1 MHSKNDT
8 SYALKKMFSFAKIRP
23 MNFFRCLFSTSI
35 IKQLYLAIV
44 ACIIFS
50 FLALKWL
57 KSYTNHGTF
66 VEVPNLV
73 GLSLDDAETTLQNF
87 DLRTQV
93 QDSSNYNPKYPSGA
107 VIEQEPLAGEKVK
120 ENRKIYLI
128 LNPSDYRNVLVPN
141 VIRSTLRQTRP
152 TLEAL
157 GFRIGELIY
166 VNDLGKDEVI
176 ELRFRGQKINPG
188 ELIRKTSTIDL
199 VLGNGTRNTN

>member
-1 MHSKNDT
+1 MVPIS
-8 SYALKKMFSFAKIRP
+8 LKKMFSFAKIRP
-23 MNFFRCLFSTSI
+23 MNFLRFIFSKSLLRQI
-35 IKQLYLAIV
+35 VLAIV

-128 LNPSDYRNVLVPN
+128 LNPSDYRKVIIPD

-157 GFRIGELIY
+157 GFRIGKLIY
-166 VNDLGKDEVI
+166 VDDLGRDEVL
-176 ELRFRGQKINPG
+176 ELRFRGQKINAG
-188 ELIRKTSTIDL
+188 DLIKKTSAIDL
-199 VLGNGTRNTN
+199 VLGNGNRKLN

>member
-1 MHSKNDT
+1 MVPIS
-8 SYALKKMFSFAKIRP
+8 LKKMFSFAKIRP
-23 MNFFRCLFSTSI
+23 MNFFRFLFSTSI
-35 IKQLYLAIV
+35 IKQLCLAIV

-50 FLALKWL
+50 FLTLKWL

-73 GLSLDDAETTLQNF
+73 GLSLDDVETTLQNF

-107 VIEQEPLAGEKVK
+107 VVEQEPLAGAQVK

-128 LNPSDYRNVLVPN
+128 LNPSDYRKVIIPD

-157 GFRIGELIY
+157 GFRIGKLIY
-166 VNDLGKDEVI
+166 VDDLGRDEVL
-176 ELRFRGQKINPG
+176 ELRFRGQKINAG
-188 ELIRKTSTIDL
+188 DMIKKTSAIDL
-199 VLGNGTRNTN
+199 VLGNGNRKLN

>member
-1 MHSKNDT
+1 MVPIS
-8 SYALKKMFSFAKIRP
+8 LKKMFSFAKIRP
-23 MNFFRCLFSTSI
+23 MNFFRFIFSKSLLRQI
-35 IKQLYLAIV
+35 VLAIV

-66 VEVPNLV
+66 IEIPNLV

-107 VIEQEPLAGEKVK
+107 VIEQEPLVGEKVK

-128 LNPSDYRNVLVPN
+128 LNPSDYRKVIIPD

-157 GFRIGELIY
+157 GFRIGKLIY
-166 VNDLGKDEVI
+166 VDDLGRDEVL
-176 ELRFRGQKINPG
+176 ELRFRGQKINAG
-188 ELIRKTSTIDL
+188 DLIKKTSAIDL
-199 VLGNGTRNTN
+199 VLGNGNRKLN

>member
-1 MHSKNDT
+1 MVPIS
-8 SYALKKMFSFAKIRP
+8 LKKMFSFAKIRP
-23 MNFFRCLFSTSI
+23 MNFFRFLFSTPI
-35 IKQLYLAIV
+35 IKQLCLAIV

-50 FLALKWL
+50 FLTLKWL

-107 VIEQEPLAGEKVK
+107 VVEQEPLAGAQVK

-128 LNPSDYRNVLVPN
+128 LNPSDYRKVIIPD

-157 GFRIGELIY
+157 GFRIGKLIY
-166 VNDLGKDEVI
+166 VDDLGRDEVL
-176 ELRFRGQKINPG
+176 ELRFRGQKINAG
-188 ELIRKTSTIDL
+188 DMIKKTSAIDL
-199 VLGNGTRNTN
+199 VLGNGNRKLN

>member
-1 MHSKNDT
+1 
-8 SYALKKMFSFAKIRP
+8 MFSFAKITP
-23 MNFFRCLFSTSI
+23 MNFLKFLFSRSF
-35 IKQLYLAIV
+35 IKQIGLALIAIIV
-44 ACIIFS
+44 FS

-57 KSYTNHGTF
+57 KSYTNHAAF

-73 GLSLDDAETTLQNF
+73 GLSLDDAKTTLDNF

-128 LNPSDYRNVLVPN
+128 LNPSDYRKVIIPD

-157 GFRIGELIY
+157 GFRIGKLIY
-166 VNDLGKDEVI
+166 VDDLGRDEVL
-176 ELRFRGQKINPG
+176 ELRFRGQKINAG
-188 ELIRKTSTIDL
+188 DLIKKTSAIDL
-199 VLGNGTRNTN
+199 VLGNGNRKLN

>member
-1 MHSKNDT
+1 MVPIS
-8 SYALKKMFSFAKIRP
+8 LKKMFSFAKIRP
-23 MNFFRCLFSTSI
+23 MNFFRFLFSTSI
-35 IKQLYLAIV
+35 IKQLCLAIV

-107 VIEQEPLAGEKVK
+107 VVEQEPLAGAQVK

-128 LNPSDYRNVLVPN
+128 LNPSDYRKVIIPD

-157 GFRIGELIY
+157 GFRIGKLIY
-166 VNDLGKDEVI
+166 VDDLGRDEVL
-176 ELRFRGQKINPG
+176 ELRFRGQKINAG
-188 ELIRKTSTIDL
+188 DMIKKTSAIDL
-199 VLGNGTRNTN
+199 VLGNGNRKLN

>member
-1 MHSKNDT
+1 MVPIS
-8 SYALKKMFSFAKIRP
+8 LKKMFSFAKIRP
-23 MNFFRCLFSTSI
+23 MNFFRFLFSTSI
-35 IKQLYLAIV
+35 IKQLCLAIV

-50 FLALKWL
+50 FLTLKWL

-107 VIEQEPLAGEKVK
+107 VVEQEPLAGAQVK

-128 LNPSDYRNVLVPN
+128 LNPSDYRKVIIPD

-157 GFRIGELIY
+157 GFRIGKLIY
-166 VNDLGKDEVI
+166 VDDLGRDEVL
-176 ELRFRGQKINPG
+176 ELRFRGQKINAG
-188 ELIRKTSTIDL
+188 DMIKKTSAIDL
-199 VLGNGTRNTN
+199 VLGNGNRKLN

>member
-1 MHSKNDT
+1 MVPIS
-8 SYALKKMFSFAKIRP
+8 LKKMFSFAKIRP
-23 MNFFRCLFSTSI
+23 MNFFRFLFSTSI
-35 IKQLYLAIV
+35 IKQLCLAIV

-50 FLALKWL
+50 FLTLKWL

-107 VIEQEPLAGEKVK
+107 VVEQEPFAGAQVK

-128 LNPSDYRNVLVPN
+128 LNPSDYRKVIIPD

-157 GFRIGELIY
+157 GFRIGKLIY
-166 VNDLGKDEVI
+166 VDDLGRDEVL
-176 ELRFRGQKINPG
+176 ELRFRGQKINAG
-188 ELIRKTSTIDL
+188 DLIKKTSAIDL
-199 VLGNGTRNTN
+199 VLGNGNRKLN

>member
-1 MHSKNDT
+1 
-8 SYALKKMFSFAKIRP
+8 MFSFAKIRP
-23 MNFFRCLFSTSI
+23 MNFFRFLFSTSI
-35 IKQLYLAIV
+35 IKQLCLAIV

-50 FLALKWL
+50 FLTLKWL

-120 ENRKIYLI
+120 ENIKIYLI
-128 LNPSDYRNVLVPN
+128 LNPSDYRKVIIPD

-157 GFRIGELIY
+157 GFRIGKLIY
-166 VNDLGKDEVI
+166 VDDLGRDEVL
-176 ELRFRGQKINPG
+176 ELRFRGQKINAG
-188 ELIRKTSTIDL
+188 DLIKKTSAIDL
-199 VLGNGTRNTN
+199 VLGNGNRKLN

>member
-1 MHSKNDT
+1 MVPIS
-8 SYALKKMFSFAKIRP
+8 LKKMFSFAKIRP
-23 MNFFRCLFSTSI
+23 MNFLRFIFSKSLLRQI
-35 IKQLYLAIV
+35 VLAIV

-93 QDSSNYNPKYPSGA
+93 QDSSNYNPKYASGA
-107 VIEQEPLAGEKVK
+107 VIEQEPLAGAQVK

-128 LNPSDYRNVLVPN
+128 LNPSDYRKVIIPD

-157 GFRIGELIY
+157 GFRIGKLIY
-166 VNDLGKDEVI
+166 VDDLGRDEVL
-176 ELRFRGQKINPG
+176 ELRFRGQKINAG
-188 ELIRKTSTIDL
+188 DMIKKTSAIDL
-199 VLGNGTRNTN
+199 VLGNGNRKLN

>member
-1 MHSKNDT
+1 MVPIS
-8 SYALKKMFSFAKIRP
+8 LKKMFSFAKIIP
-23 MNFFRCLFSTSI
+23 MNFFRFIFSKSLLRQI
-35 IKQLYLAIV
+35 VLAIV

-128 LNPSDYRNVLVPN
+128 LNPSDYRKVIIPD

-157 GFRIGELIY
+157 GFRIGKLIY
-166 VNDLGKDEVI
+166 VDDLGRDEVL
-176 ELRFRGQKINPG
+176 ELRFRGQKINAG
-188 ELIRKTSTIDL
+188 DLIKKTSAIDL
-199 VLGNGTRNTN
+199 VLGNGNRKLN

>member
-1 MHSKNDT
+1 MVPIS
-8 SYALKKMFSFAKIRP
+8 LKKMFSFAKIRP
-23 MNFFRCLFSTSI
+23 MNFLRFIFSKSLLRQI
-35 IKQLYLAIV
+35 VLAIV

-93 QDSSNYNPKYPSGA
+93 QDSSNYNPKYPSGT
-107 VIEQEPLAGEKVK
+107 VVEQEPLAGAQVK

-128 LNPSDYRNVLVPN
+128 LNPSDYRKVIIPD

-157 GFRIGELIY
+157 GFRIGKLIY
-166 VNDLGKDEVI
+166 VDDLGRDEVL
-176 ELRFRGQKINPG
+176 ELRFRGQKINAG
-188 ELIRKTSTIDL
+188 DLIKKTSAIDL
-199 VLGNGTRNTN
+199 VLGNGNRKLN

>member
-1 MHSKNDT
+1 MVPIS
-8 SYALKKMFSFAKIRP
+8 LKKMFSFAKIRP
-23 MNFFRCLFSTSI
+23 MNFFRFIFSKSLLRQI
-35 IKQLYLAIV
+35 VLAIV

-107 VIEQEPLAGEKVK
+107 VVEQEPLAGAQVK
-120 ENRKIYLI
+120 EKRKIYLI
-128 LNPSDYRNVLVPN
+128 LNPSDYRKVIIPD

-157 GFRIGELIY
+157 GFRIGKLIY
-166 VNDLGKDEVI
+166 VDDLGRDEVL
-176 ELRFRGQKINPG
+176 ELRFRGQKINAG
-188 ELIRKTSTIDL
+188 DMIKKTSAIDL
-199 VLGNGTRNTN
+199 VLGNGNRKLN

>member
-1 MHSKNDT
+1 MVPIS
-8 SYALKKMFSFAKIRP
+8 LKKMFSFAKIRP
-23 MNFFRCLFSTSI
+23 MNFFRFIFSKSLLRQI
-35 IKQLYLAIV
+35 VLAIV

-57 KSYTNHGTF
+57 KSYTNHGTL

-107 VIEQEPLAGEKVK
+107 VVEQEPLAGAQVK

-128 LNPSDYRNVLVPN
+128 LNPSDYRKVIIPD

-157 GFRIGELIY
+157 GFSIGKLIY
-166 VNDLGKDEVI
+166 VDDLGRDEVL
-176 ELRFRGQKINPG
+176 ELRFRGQKINAG
-188 ELIRKTSTIDL
+188 DLIKKTSAIDL
-199 VLGNGTRNTN
+199 VLGNGNRKLN

>member
-1 MHSKNDT
+1 
-8 SYALKKMFSFAKIRP
+8 
-23 MNFFRCLFSTSI
+23 
-35 IKQLYLAIV
+35 V

-107 VIEQEPLAGEKVK
+107 VVEQEPFAGAQSQ
-120 ENRKIYLI
+120 RKQKNIFDFK
-128 LNPSDYRNVLVPN
+128 P
-141 VIRSTLRQTRP
+141 IRL
-152 TLEAL
+152 
-157 GFRIGELIY
+157 
-166 VNDLGKDEVI
+166 
-176 ELRFRGQKINPG
+176 
-188 ELIRKTSTIDL
+188 
-199 VLGNGTRNTN
+199 

>member
-1 MHSKNDT
+1 MVPIS
-8 SYALKKMFSFAKIRP
+8 LKKMFSFAKIRP
-23 MNFFRCLFSTSI
+23 MNFFRFIFSKSLLRQI
-35 IKQLYLAIV
+35 VLAIV

-107 VIEQEPLAGEKVK
+107 VVEQEPLAGAQVK

-128 LNPSDYRNVLVPN
+128 LNPSDYRKVIIPD

-157 GFRIGELIY
+157 GFRIGKLIY
-166 VNDLGKDEVI
+166 IDDLGRDEVL
-176 ELRFRGQKINPG
+176 ELRFRGQKINAG
-188 ELIRKTSTIDL
+188 DMIKKTSAIDL
-199 VLGNGTRNTN
+199 VLGNGNRKLN

>member
-1 MHSKNDT
+1 MVPIS
-8 SYALKKMFSFAKIRP
+8 LKKMFSFAEIRP
-23 MNFFRCLFSTSI
+23 MNFLKFLFSRSI
-35 IKQLYLAIV
+35 VKQIFLAII
-44 ACIIFS
+44 AIIVFS

-57 KSYTNHGTF
+57 KSYTNHAAF

-73 GLSLDDAETTLQNF
+73 GLSLDDAKTTLDNF

-107 VIEQEPLAGEKVK
+107 VIEQEPLSGSKVK

-141 VIRSTLRQTRP
+141 VIRNTFRQTRP

-157 GFRIGELIY
+157 GFKVGELIY

-176 ELRFRGQKINPG
+176 ELRYRGRKLNPG
-188 ELIRKTSTIDL
+188 EMIRKTSTIDL
-199 VLGNGTRNTN
+199 VLGNGTRNTD